1 MNITMENIITGIV
14 KPSVG
19 LTGKGQRINEQTVP
33 QSESN
38 SPVQYEE
45 GKIPIG
51 LGVVPIIP
59 TGSIFIPR
67 ELVVPQEEKPLEMEI
82 VVSDK
87 QSLIPQKMEEV
98 PTSQEKKDVEEKIE
112 TQDVIPTAVVKENPI
127 IDILA

>member
-19 LTGKGQRINEQTVP
+19 LPGKGQRINEQTVP